1 MYKKSLK
8 KRTKVR
14 KSIKRLSKKKSIRK
28 RRSYKKKSIR
38 KKRRSYKKKSRRK
51 YIYDG
56 VRETYF
62 KNITSL
68 SEEEKKIINEEIN
81 NIIDSEKKLFKESL
95 NKIALEQL
103 NDFFLTLKNDEIEL
117 YKYLIF
123 RNEKKEREEETL
135 FHNLCF
141 YNCFET
147 IKIIC
152 KKLGDKRFKNLLN
165 IKDKRGYSPIFYISG
180 KTTTSDTEIYEK
192 YKETITYLLDKDNSI
207 INHQTIYKETVLI
220 ICFLN
225 TLHTTYFEKLFEFET
240 DKNKK
245 GIELVKQVMSNNID
259 LFMLLLSYYKK
270 ANNNNYE
277 NIIEQ
282 IKAFLNKFD
291 ELLYTVSDSIAKDHD
306 KIKNEKRKLYFK
318 YATLDID
325 NIKSFIIYLKNEEEK
340 AIKDAEKGAEEVA
353 ELLIKEEI
361 KKESKKKKKKSP
373 SILVSSKLSIP
384 SPPILVSS
392 ESLPS
397 LALPS
402 TSELLTGYIETNTSK
417 KRIKG
422 VLSIPS
428 PPILESSESLPPS
441 LPSPPTSELIGYIE
455 TNTIEKRI
463 KGVLSITC
471 FFKFNGIDI
480 KSISLHGLWPDDIME
495 KYDPKTDIYLDDI
508 DIDRNKSYKLS
519 DISSKTY
526 PCFRN
531 INKNFIDWFVK
542 HEWENHGIY
551 ANKYENINEYIEE
564 SCNLAMPIIKY
575 LTELNELDF
584 NEMVDNIIS
593 KSPFKEFY
601 KEAVETETYK
611 DIRFN
616 VCAKYN
622 PEIKKF
628 KWKYF
633 KF

>member
-1 MYKKSLK
+1 MIIRRKSLK
-8 KRTKVR
+8 KRKSVKKIRSKKKKSLKRVSKHKLKSVR
-14 KSIKRLSKKKSIRK
+14 KSKKI
-28 RRSYKKKSIR
+28 
-38 KKRRSYKKKSRRK
+38 KSRRK
-51 YIYDG
+51 NIYDG

-68 SEEEKKIINEEIN
+68 SEEEKKIINDEIN

-103 NDFFLTLKNDEIEL
+103 NDFLLTLKNDEIEL

-123 RNEKKEREEETL
+123 RNEKKEREKETL

-152 KKLGDKRFKNLLN
+152 KKLGDNRFKNLLN
-165 IKDKRGYSPIFYISG
+165 LKDKLEYSPIFYISG
-180 KTTTSDTEIYEK
+180 KTTTSDKEIYEK

-225 TLHTTYFEKLFEFET
+225 TLHTTYFEKIFEFET

-291 ELLYTVSDSIAKDHD
+291 ELLYSISDSIAKDHD
-306 KIKNEKRKLYFK
+306 KIKNEKRKLYLK

-373 SILVSSKLSIP
+373 SIPSPPILVSSKLSIP

-392 ESLPS
+392 ESLPPS
-397 LALPS
+397 LP
-402 TSELLTGYIETNTSK
+402 ELLTDYIETNTS
-417 KRIKG
+417 
-422 VLSIPS
+422 
-428 PPILESSESLPPS
+428 
-441 LPSPPTSELIGYIE
+441 
-455 TNTIEKRI
+455 EKRI

-471 FFKFNGIDI
+471 FYKFNGIDI
-480 KSISLHGLWPDDIME
+480 KSISLHGLWPDDKIE
-495 KYDPKTDIYLDDI
+495 KYDPKTYINLDDI
-508 DIDRNKSYKLS
+508 DIDRNNRYKLS

-526 PCFRN
+526 PCYRN
-531 INKNFIDWFVK
+531 IDNDFIYWFVK

-551 ANKYENINEYIEE
+551 ANKYDNINEYMEE
-564 SCNLAMPIIKY
+564 SCDLAMPIIKY
-575 LTELNELDF
+575 LTELNESDF
-584 NEMVDNIIS
+584 NEMVDNITS
-593 KSPFKEFY
+593 KSPFKDFY
-601 KEAVETETYK
+601 KQAVETETYK

-616 VCAKYN
+616 VCAIYDEK
-622 PEIKKF
+622 KTKF

-633 KF
+633 NPKLI